1 MVVVF
6 LHYCCYSSAADLQTM
21 QNIPLYYMMTKKHHF
36 NVHYLQITR
45 LDQQRVFSNLL
56 IARYI
61 YL

>member
-6 LHYCCYSSAADLQTM
+6 LHYCCYSYVADLQTM
-21 QNIPLYYMMTKKHHF
+21 QNIPLYYMMTNKHHF

>member
-6 LHYCCYSSAADLQTM
+6 LHCCYSSVADLQTM
-21 QNIPLYYMMTKKHHF
+21 QNIHLYYMMTNKHHF
-36 NVHYLQITR
+36 KVQYLQITR